1 MIFNNEDVGKRVSF
15 QIYGS
20 AIIGGDYANAE
31 LLAVL
36 GASAASEYNPK
47 ARHDAIYST
56 LPDPKPQSH
65 SEYVYYLLLLANG
78 RRTIAGDAWIVPDT
92 VIRGSANKI
101 FLEIDG
107 ANAGDIGK
115 IKTLLTKEGYQI
127 TKASIATAS
136 E

>member
-20 AIIGGDYANAE
+20 SIIGGDYANAE

-36 GASAASEYNPK
+36 GSTAASEYNPK
-47 ARHDAIYST
+47 SKHDAIYST

-65 SEYVYYLLLLANG
+65 TEYVYYLLLLANG
-78 RRTIAGDAWIVPDT
+78 RRAIAGDAWIVPDT
-92 VIRGSANKI
+92 VVRGSSNKI
-101 FLEIDG
+101 LLEIEG
-107 ANAGDIGK
+107 ANAGDLGK
-115 IKTLLTKEGYQI
+115 IKTPLTKEGYRI
-127 TKASIATAS
+127 SKASIASAT